1 MPAPI
6 RIRRIVPAKA
16 VGEIFRA
23 LSRRQSNWLLCDG
36 SNYNPEEYPELAEIL
51 SAYGADYGVL
61 PDCRPRNFSGEVI
74 DASPGQMIEGY
85 GSYIPT
91 YIVVAQVGKPV

>member
-1 MPAPI
+1 MSEPI
-6 RIRRIVPAKA
+6 PPRRVIPKKA
-16 VGEIFRA
+16 VGEIFQA
-23 LSRRQSNWLLCDG
+23 LSMRQSNWLLCDG
-36 SNYNPEEYPELAEIL
+36 SNYNTEEYPELFEIL
-51 SAYGADYGVL
+51 SDYGVDHGVL
-61 PDCRPRNFSGEVI
+61 PDCRPRDSKGDVI